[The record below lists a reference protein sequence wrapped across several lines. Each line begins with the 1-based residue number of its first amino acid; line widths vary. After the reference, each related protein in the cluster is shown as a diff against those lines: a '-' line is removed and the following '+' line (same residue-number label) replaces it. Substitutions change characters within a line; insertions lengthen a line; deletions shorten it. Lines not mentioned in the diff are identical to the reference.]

1 MDHLKENIF
10 LRFRQDSEF
19 VVLECRVPHPHEG
32 IHLWK
37 KKDKKNK
44 NNVQW
49 LYKQE
54 HVVVQ
59 AYNQMSSAISLSCSF
74 FLASSWRWRGV
85 NVILLDEGHS
95 LRLAA
100 RFAADCLLKASGK
113 P

>member
-10 LRFRQDSEF
+10 LRFHQDSAF

-32 IHLWK
+32 VHLWK

-54 HVVVQ
+54 HVVV
-59 AYNQMSSAISLSCSF
+59 SAIT
-74 FLASSWRWRGV
+74 WVGWHK
-85 NVILLDEGHS
+85 IW
-95 LRLAA
+95 
-100 RFAADCLLKASGK
+100 
-113 P
+113 

>member
-1 MDHLKENIF
+1 MAFLPFWNLKRIATC
-10 LRFRQDSEF
+10 RFRQDSAF

-54 HVVVQ
+54 HVVV
-59 AYNQMSSAISLSCSF
+59 SAIT
-74 FLASSWRWRGV
+74 WVGWHK
-85 NVILLDEGHS
+85 IW
-95 LRLAA
+95 
-100 RFAADCLLKASGK
+100 
-113 P
+113 